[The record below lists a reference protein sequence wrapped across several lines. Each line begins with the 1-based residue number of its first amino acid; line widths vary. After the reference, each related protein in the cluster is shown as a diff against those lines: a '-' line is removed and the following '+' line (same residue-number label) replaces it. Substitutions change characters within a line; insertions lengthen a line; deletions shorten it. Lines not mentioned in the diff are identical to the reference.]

1 MPSNSSPGSRAIA
14 AARTLVDLA
23 ADKRHPLAPSAVRVE
38 RSSAHG
44 DRGQSHQTALTVW
57 FGQGPSLPIPG
68 GGGPSMRT
76 VVGAV
81 AGFAG
86 VVALGALG
94 VIASQREPHAL
105 REVAPLP
112 RIAPGPK

>member
-1 MPSNSSPGSRAIA
+1 
-14 AARTLVDLA
+14 
-23 ADKRHPLAPSAVRVE
+23 
-38 RSSAHG
+38 
-44 DRGQSHQTALTVW
+44 
-57 FGQGPSLPIPG
+57 
-68 GGGPSMRT
+68 MRT